1 MCLKVKDNIKLKVA
15 KEDIIVYK
23 KVVKVFG
30 RKNKIR
36 YKLSKSFYKIY
47 IYALDVVQPRVR
59 IKIVNNE
66 INEGYHF
73 YKNLS
78 YDDIGCYRNKYHSM
92 AMFIIPKGTRYYIKN
107 SINEGVCERIIYKGL
122 IFKDHLKYFMI

>member
-1 MCLKVKDNIKLKVA
+1 MCLKVKENIKFKVA

-23 KVVKVFG
+23 KVVKIFG
-30 RKNKIR
+30 RRNKINF
-36 YKLSKSFYKIY
+36 KLVKSFYKIY
-47 IYALDVVQPRVR
+47 IYGLDIVQPRVR
-59 IKIVNNE
+59 IKIIDNE

-78 YDDIGCYRNKYHSM
+78 YDDIECYRNKYHSM